1 MAYDTELEH
10 RIDSAAPEF
19 GSLVKKKMFG
29 GIGYMVNGNMCF
41 GIHKNNLV
49 VRTTAQK
56 AEYLLKREHVT
67 VFDITGRPMKGWIMV
82 ESGALELNTDLLELL
97 ETGLQFALALPS
109 K

>member
-1 MAYDTELEH
+1 MAYDMELEH

-41 GIHKNNLV
+41 GVHKNHLV
-49 VRTTAQK
+49 VRTTVHK
-56 AEYLLKREHVT
+56 AEQLLARKRVT

-82 ESGALELNTDLLELL
+82 ESEALELNTDLLELL
-97 ETGLQFALALPS
+97 ETGLKFALTLPS